1 MIDAELTAL
10 LREPVMMVFAARSAA
25 GLPALGR
32 ALGARPAADGA
43 TLDIFTPAAQ
53 WSEAL
58 GGLAPGALLAFTFV
72 QPDTYRTFQLK
83 GELISIMPADARDI
97 AAVDRYVAE
106 VSQSLTALGVQP
118 QQMAHWLG
126 GRDLMTL
133 RLAPTMAF
141 RQTPGPHA
149 GERLP
154 DRGA

>member
-10 LREPVMMVFAARSAA
+10 LKEPVMMVFAAKSAA

-32 ALGARPAADGA
+32 ALGARPAPDGR
-43 TLDIFTPAAQ
+43 TIDIFTPAAQ
-53 WSEAL
+53 WGEAL
-58 GGLAPGALLAFTFV
+58 SGLAPGSPLAFTFV
-72 QPDTYRTFQLK
+72 QPNDYRTFQLK
-83 GELISIMPADARDI
+83 GELISIAPSGPEDV
-97 AAVDRYVAE
+97 AAAERYVAQ
-106 VSQSLTALGVQP
+106 VSLALTALGVQP

-126 GRDLMTL
+126 RGDLMTL

-154 DRGA
+154 DPGA

>member
-32 ALGARPAADGA
+32 ALGARPAPDGA
-43 TLDIFTPAAQ
+43 TVDIFTPAAQ
-53 WSEAL
+53 WGEAL
-58 GGLAPGALLAFTFV
+58 SGLRPGSPLAFTFV
-72 QPDTYRTFQLK
+72 RPDTYRTFQLK
-83 GELISIMPADARDI
+83 GELISIAPSGAEDI
-97 AAVDRYVAE
+97 AAAERYVAQ
-106 VSQSLTALGVQP
+106 VSQALTGLGVQP

-126 GRDLMTL
+126 RSDLVTL
-133 RLAPTMAF
+133 RLAPSMAF

-154 DRGA
+154 DHGA

>member
-32 ALGARPAADGA
+32 ALGARPSPGGE

-53 WSEAL
+53 WGEAL
-58 GGLAPGALLAFTFV
+58 SGLVPGAPLAFTFV
-72 QPDTYRTFQLK
+72 QPADYRTFQLK
-83 GELISIMPADARDI
+83 GELVSIASAGPEDI
-97 AAVDRYVAE
+97 AAADRYAAQ
-106 VSQSLTALGVQP
+106 VSQALAALGVQP

-126 GRDLMTL
+126 RGDLMTL

-141 RQTPGPHA
+141 SQTPGPHA

-154 DRGA
+154 DRDA

>member
-43 TLDIFTPAAQ
+43 TLDIFIPAAQ
-53 WSEAL
+53 WGEAL
-58 GGLAPGALLAFTFV
+58 SGLVAGAPLAFTFV

-83 GELISIMPADARDI
+83 GQLVSIAPADARDI
-97 AAVDRYVAE
+97 ADADRYAAQ
-106 VSQSLTALGVQP
+106 VSQALAALGVQP

-126 GRDLMTL
+126 RGDLMTL

-154 DRGA
+154 DPGA

>member
-32 ALGARPAADGA
+32 ALGARPAPDGE

-53 WSEAL
+53 WGEAL
-58 GGLAPGALLAFTFV
+58 SGLAAGAPLAFTFTR
-72 QPDTYRTFQLK
+72 PNDYRTFQLK
-83 GELISIMPADARDI
+83 GALVSIAPADAQDI
-97 AAVDRYVAE
+97 AAADRYVAQ
-106 VSQSLTALGVQP
+106 VSLALAALGVQP

-126 GRDLMTL
+126 RRDLMTL

-141 RQTPGPHA
+141 SQTPGPHA

-154 DRGA
+154 ERGA

>member
-1 MIDAELTAL
+1 VIDAELTAL
-10 LREPVMMVFAARSAA
+10 LQEPVMMVFAARSAA

-32 ALGARPAADGA
+32 ALGARPAADRE

-53 WSEAL
+53 WGEAL
-58 GGLAPGALLAFTFV
+58 SGLAPGSPLAFTFV
-72 QPDTYRTFQLK
+72 QPDDYRTFQLK
-83 GELISIMPADARDI
+83 GALVSIAPSNADDV
-97 AAVDRYVAE
+97 AAAGRYVAR
-106 VSQSLTALGVQP
+106 VSQALSTLGVQP

-126 GRDLMTL
+126 RGDLMTL
-133 RLAPTMAF
+133 RLAPSMAF

>member
-10 LREPVMMVFAARSAA
+10 LQEPVMMVFAAKSAA

-32 ALGARPAADGA
+32 ALGARITPDGER
-43 TLDIFTPAAQ
+43 LDIFTPASQ
-53 WSEAL
+53 WAEAL
-58 GGLAPGALLAFTFV
+58 SGLAPGAPLAFTFV
-72 QPDTYRTFQLK
+72 QPDDYRTFQLK
-83 GELISIMPADARDI
+83 GELVSITPSGVEDVAAADQ
-97 AAVDRYVAE
+97 YVTR
-106 VSQSLTALGVQP
+106 VSQALSLLGVQP

-126 GRDLMTL
+126 RGDLVTL

-154 DRGA
+154 ERNA

>member
-10 LREPVMMVFAARSAA
+10 LQEPVMMVFAAKSAA
-25 GLPALGR
+25 GLPTLGR
-32 ALGARPAADGA
+32 ALGARAAADGE

-53 WSEAL
+53 WGEAL
-58 GGLAPGALLAFTFV
+58 SGLAPGASLAFTFV
-72 QPDTYRTFQLK
+72 QPNDYRTFQLK
-83 GELISIMPADARDI
+83 GELVSIAPADARDI
-97 AAVDRYVAE
+97 AAADRYVAR
-106 VSQSLTALGVQP
+106 VSQALTTLGVQP

-126 GRDLMTL
+126 RGDLMTL